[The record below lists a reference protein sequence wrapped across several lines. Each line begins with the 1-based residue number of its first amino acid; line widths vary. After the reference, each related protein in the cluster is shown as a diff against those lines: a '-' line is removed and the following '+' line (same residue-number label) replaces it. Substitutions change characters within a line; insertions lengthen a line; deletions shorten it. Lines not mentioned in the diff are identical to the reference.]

1 MAYSTC
7 LQKSEI
13 NNYDNYIIDTN
24 GNIYSKNYG
33 KYLKPYSNGNG
44 YMMVRLVN
52 NEGKK
57 PFKIHRLIAL
67 QFIPNIDNKKFVNHK
82 NGIKNDNRIENLEW
96 VTHSENIK
104 HAYLNNLIKK

>member
-1 MAYSTC
+1 MPFSTYI
-7 LQKSEI
+7 QKSII
-13 NNYDNYIIDTN
+13 NNYDNYEIDTN
-24 GNIYSKNYG
+24 GNIYSKSYG
-33 KYLKPYSNGNG
+33 KYLKPYSNGRG

-52 NEGKK
+52 NDGKK